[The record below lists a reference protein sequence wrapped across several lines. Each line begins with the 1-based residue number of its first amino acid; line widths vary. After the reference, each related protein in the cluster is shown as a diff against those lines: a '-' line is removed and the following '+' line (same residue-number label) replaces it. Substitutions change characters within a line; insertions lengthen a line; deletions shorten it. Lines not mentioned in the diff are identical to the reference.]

1 MSVFISRE
9 GLANLAKSKRIA
21 NYKKLGTVFPKNCHP
36 QSEIGTFELL
46 S

>member
-1 MSVFISRE
+1 MRPVISRE
-9 GLANLAKSKRIA
+9 ELANLAKSKQIA
-21 NYKKLGTVFPKNCHP
+21 NNAKLGMVLPKNCHP